1 MRIWTIHPR
10 YLDSKGL
17 VAAWREALL
26 AQAVLRGKTKGYV
39 HHPQLIRFRSQRSPT
54 AAVATYLRAVHTE
67 SEQRGYRF
75 DANRIQK
82 GRMRKRIQETEGQLQ
97 YEWTHLLAKLKT
109 RSPERY
115 AKFRRIALP
124 DPHPLF
130 EIVPGDVRSWEKR

>member
-17 VAAWREALL
+17 VAVWREALL
-26 AQAVLRGKTKGYV
+26 AQAVLLGKTRGYL

-54 AAVATYLRAVHTE
+54 AAIATYLRAVHNE

-75 DANRIQK
+75 DSSRIQK
-82 GRMRKRIQETEGQLQ
+82 GRMRKRIQETQGQLQ
-97 YEWTHLLAKLKT
+97 YEWSHLLAKLKT

-115 AKFRRIALP
+115 AEFHGIALP